1 MSWAVKLKVTTSDC
15 EKIYEIGENK
25 VVSIH
30 INSEEEIIE
39 ITKDVS
45 DFNIIIIPFNTL
57 IYFKYKSE
65 KPEGTAMGVTNL

>member
-1 MSWAVKLKVTTSDC
+1 MF
-15 EKIYEIGENK
+15 
-25 VVSIH
+25 SIH

-65 KPEGTAMGVTNL
+65 KPEGTAMGVTNLN